1 MVGDGE
7 APLRLPNAA
16 DPAMPAPTPPPPENR
31 RALVFAAVLFLG
43 SLVAILVGLVITLI
57 RQIQKKRRKGS
68 TDPRKDH

>member
-16 DPAMPAPTPPPPENR
+16 APAMPAPTPPLPENR

>member
-1 MVGDGE
+1 
-7 APLRLPNAA
+7 
-16 DPAMPAPTPPPPENR
+16 MPAPTPPPPENR

-68 TDPRKDH
+68 TDPRKDR